1 MKRVIYVPLMALS
14 ITACTEMVQ
23 TGQEASY
30 YARKHIHDTAGKVQ
44 EWVRYSPPPTTPQA
58 PQTAYCYK
66 MMFDVVCYE
75 RPQTH
80 MTNPL
85 VGYQGEAV
93 WHASGQ
99 TYHTMPVD
107 TGHGTGQSTPFFVK
121 EAPYVKADGT
131 MTQSTKVMH
140 SYNGNSGSSV
150 SSASTTVSDN
160 NNPQSLMPRY

>member
-1 MKRVIYVPLMALS
+1 MYMPILAICVS
-14 ITACTEMVQ
+14 GCTDLVQ
-23 TGQEASY
+23 AGQEASH
-30 YARKHIHDTAGKVQ
+30 YARGHIHNTAGKVQ
-44 EWVRYSPPPTTPQA
+44 DWVRYSPPSTTPQA

-66 MMFDVVCYE
+66 AMSDVVCYE
-75 RPQTH
+75 RPQPK
-80 MTNPL
+80 MSNPL
-85 VGYQGEAV
+85 VGYQGQAV

-99 TYHTMPVD
+99 TYNTMPVD
-107 TGHGTGQSTPFFVK
+107 TGHGVSQSTPFFVK